1 MRRIPG
7 ILLATLSLVLITVAP
22 NGPAAH
28 AVPGTCSS
36 GSTVFSV
43 GDGSA
48 GSPFIV
54 TTPAQLVA
62 ISDGWYSSPLDWSC
76 AGSSF
81 IQGADIDMTEIDFR
95 PIAPQAPEYSGTYD
109 GNGYAI
115 TNLSINAPT
124 STAVGLF
131 GITMDATITDLT
143 VQGTVTGELEVGG
156 VIGKMDGGTLS
167 DITLDVD
174 VSGGYA
180 VGGAVGT
187 ALLLSVDAPSI
198 QRVMSAGSVTG
209 LSLGVRSGFPTPQVV
224 GGIAGNVGG
233 GTVGGTLAQAVVTQA
248 VVTGDVLD
256 TTSSGMYFG
265 GVAGQA
271 LTTAIDG
278 SQMSGNVIAPRSGRV
293 GGLVGR
299 LATSSSLSNS
309 LVRGD
314 VTGSTEVGGLVG
326 QVNGVPGSEV
336 ENSLSTGVVA
346 ATPTPD
352 IPLPVIGGSIGSRT
366 GTSSEM
372 GVVWNSEV
380 NTPGTRAIGN
390 VSPDP
395 DAITAASTP
404 QAKSI
409 TTYSSAGW
417 SISQDWGA
425 ATTWGI
431 CSGTSFNDGYPY
443 LRWRYTSD
451 PCPPA
456 PVPTP
461 EPPAPPAPEPSP
473 SATPTVSPTTS
484 AAPAPTFAVAP
495 AATVVEV
502 APGAS
507 TMLIGGV
514 PAPVTRSPITPA
526 GGFSMSGGGVLV
538 DAVPPPTGF
547 SSGGSSSVV
556 MSGYAPDSSVGA
568 FLFSDPVSLGTLPVG
583 SDGSAR
589 GKIVIPA
596 NISPGQ
602 HTLQFTGWN
611 ASGEPVVLSAGIT
624 VKPQVKRVVQ
634 AVPFKQGSAT
644 LNAAGRAA
652 VVRAVSSSAALAG
665 SVRTTVSYVDAG
677 TSSMAKHAK
686 SRAQVVARALA
697 VRGLRASITPVRSGA
712 ATRAGLRPSSV
723 VITSTG

>member
-1 MRRIPG
+1 MRRLPG
-7 ILLATLSLVLITVAP
+7 TLLATLVLVLITVAP

-36 GSTVFSV
+36 GSTVFS
-43 GDGSA
+43 GGNGSA

-81 IQGADIDMTEIDFR
+81 IQGANIDMTGIDFR

-109 GNGYAI
+109 GDGYAI
-115 TNLSINAPT
+115 TNLSINVST

-131 GITMDATITDLT
+131 GITMGATITDLT
-143 VQGTVTGELEVGG
+143 VQGTVTGQLEVGS

-198 QRVMSAGSVTG
+198 QRVTSAGSVTG
-209 LSLGVRSGFPTPQVV
+209 LSLGVISGSPTPQVV

-233 GTVGGTLAQAVVTQA
+233 GTLTQA

-256 TTSSGMYFG
+256 TTSGGLYFG

-278 SQMSGNVIAPRSGRV
+278 SQMTGNVIAPGSARV

-309 LVRGD
+309 FVRGD

-326 QVNGVPGSEV
+326 QVSGSEV

-346 ATPTPD
+346 ATGSPS
-352 IPLPVIGGSIGSRT
+352 VIGGSIGSRA
-366 GTSSEM
+366 GSSSEM

-395 DAITAASTP
+395 DAITAASTN

-417 SISQDWGA
+417 SISQGWGA
-425 ATTWGI
+425 STTWGI
-431 CSGTSFNDGYPY
+431 CSGTSVNDGYPY

-456 PVPTP
+456 PTP

-473 SATPTVSPTTS
+473 SATPTPTPT
-484 AAPAPTFAVAP
+484 ATPAQAPTLTVAP
-495 AATVVEV
+495 PATVVEV

-507 TMLIGGV
+507 MMLVGGV

-526 GGFSMSGGGVLV
+526 GGFSMSGGGVFV

-583 SDGSAR
+583 ADGAAR

-611 ASGEPVVLSAGIT
+611 ANGEPVILSAGIT

-634 AVPFKQGSAT
+634 AVPFKQGTVT

-652 VVRAVSSSAALAG
+652 VGRAVSSSAALAG
-665 SVRTTVSYVDAG
+665 SIRTTVSYVQAG
-677 TSSMAKHAK
+677 TPSSKKLAK
-686 SRAQVVARALA
+686 SRARSVVKALA
-697 VRGLRASITPVRSGA
+697 ARGLSASITPVRSGA
-712 ATRAGLRPSSV
+712 TSPAGLRPSTV
-723 VITSTG
+723 VITSTGNP

>member
-1 MRRIPG
+1 MRRLPG
-7 ILLATLSLVLITVAP
+7 ILLATLVLVLITVAP

-36 GSTVFSV
+36 GSTVFS
-43 GDGSA
+43 GGNGSA

-81 IQGADIDMTEIDFR
+81 IQGANIDMTGIDFR

-109 GNGYAI
+109 GDGYAI
-115 TNLSINAPT
+115 TNLSINVPT

-131 GITMDATITDLT
+131 GITMGATITDLT
-143 VQGTVTGELEVGG
+143 VQGTVTGQLEVGS

-167 DITLDVD
+167 DITLNVD

-187 ALLLSVDAPSI
+187 ALLLSVGAPSI
-198 QRVMSAGSVTG
+198 QRVTSAGSVTG
-209 LSLGVRSGFPTPQVV
+209 LSLGVISGFPTPQVV

-233 GTVGGTLAQAVVTQA
+233 GTLTQA

-256 TTSSGMYFG
+256 TTSSGLYFG

-278 SQMSGNVIAPRSGRV
+278 SQMTGNVIAPESARV

-309 LVRGD
+309 FVRGD

-326 QVNGVPGSEV
+326 QVSGSEV

-346 ATPTPD
+346 ATGSPS
-352 IPLPVIGGSIGSRT
+352 VIGGSIGSRA
-366 GTSSEM
+366 GSSSEM

-395 DAITAASTP
+395 DAITAASTN

-417 SISQDWGA
+417 SISQGWGA
-425 ATTWGI
+425 STTWGI
-431 CSGTSFNDGYPY
+431 CSGTSVNDGYPY

-451 PCPPA
+451 PCP

-473 SATPTVSPTTS
+473 SATPTPTATP
-484 AAPAPTFAVAP
+484 AQAPTLTVAP
-495 AATVVEV
+495 PATVVEV

-507 TMLIGGV
+507 MMLVGGV
-514 PAPVTRSPITPA
+514 PSPMTRSPITPA
-526 GGFSMSGGGVLV
+526 GGFSMSGSGVFV

-547 SSGGSSSVV
+547 TSGGSSSVA

-568 FLFSDPVSLGTLPVG
+568 FLFSNPVSLGTLPVG
-583 SDGSAR
+583 ADGAAR

-611 ASGEPVVLSAGIT
+611 ANGEPVILSAGIT

-634 AVPFKQGSAT
+634 AVPFKQGSTT

-665 SVRTTVSYVDAG
+665 SVRTKVSYLHAG
-677 TSSMAKHAK
+677 TPAAMKLAK

-697 VRGLRASITPVRSGA
+697 ARGLPASISPVRSSA
-712 ATRAGLRPSSV
+712 AKPAGFRSNSV